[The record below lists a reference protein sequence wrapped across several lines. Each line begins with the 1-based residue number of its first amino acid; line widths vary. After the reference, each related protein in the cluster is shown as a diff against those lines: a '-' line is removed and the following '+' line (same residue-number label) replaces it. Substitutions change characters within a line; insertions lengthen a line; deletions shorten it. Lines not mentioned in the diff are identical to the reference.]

1 MDLQRTRNWTPSRQ
15 LWKEYTKYEQLK
27 KFFISQLYC
36 LLLNNKLCEQKSNCS
51 YSRISVLFS
60 KWFNNPQ
67 LVKIQFKIHN
77 RIFASVFSILK
88 LFLTTIKSPVKS
100 FGNNLILKASLTS
113 LNIEPREK
121 HPMSRK
127 GLLVELCII
136 TTDCTS
142 MATPCGNH
150 GQAILLVVGRKKV
163 FYWDSYR
170 AMGCIIICIILARVC
185 VCI

>member
-1 MDLQRTRNWTPSRQ
+1 M
-15 LWKEYTKYEQLK
+15 
-27 KFFISQLYC
+27 
-36 LLLNNKLCEQKSNCS
+36 
-51 YSRISVLFS
+51 
-60 KWFNNPQ
+60 
-67 LVKIQFKIHN
+67 
-77 RIFASVFSILK
+77 
-88 LFLTTIKSPVKS
+88 KS
-100 FGNNLILKASLTS
+100 FGDNLILKASLTS

-136 TTDCTS
+136 TADCTS

-170 AMGCIIICIILARVC
+170 AMGCIIICIILERVC
-185 VCI
+185 VYINIDIKIQYKNIDIKIQYNCSPSQNSSLLSSWHQLSSSEPPRPVIPVRTQCASPIPGPRCAQVCHGIVHLSQIKPTDTRSYTDLLFPLLNA